1 MNLVSRYIARQFGFA
16 FLVCLVVLTLL
27 AWMVGAL
34 REFNVMT
41 SQGQSVLV
49 FLAISAL
56 ALPALVVV
64 VAPLAI
70 FLAAVWLLQRLN
82 ANSELVVL
90 AAAGY
95 SPTRLITP
103 FAGITGLAALG
114 LAAITLYAQP
124 ASQHELTAWRVAAA
138 ADVVQHFLKEGQFT
152 TMRGFT
158 FHIRERQ
165 TDGTL
170 LGIFVQDARQKD
182 KTSTYIAGTGKIV
195 DSPTG
200 LVLILNNGSLQQQ
213 EGGAASD
220 ASIVTFEQYQFDLSQ
235 LGRDDNDTI
244 SYKPRDRYTS
254 ELWNTELAGLKNTA
268 ERGRIRGELVDRF
281 TAPLYPIAFM
291 LIALA
296 ALGQARTTRQG
307 RASAIGFAI
316 LIVLAVRILGFIAT
330 QSLSVHSAGGVYI
343 AFSVPI
349 VTSLISLAVITG
361 LLRLSLP
368 RGLTSWYSDLTAR
381 LANRTARA

>member
-41 SQGQSVLV
+41 AQGQSVLV
-49 FLAISAL
+49 FLAISSL
-56 ALPALVVV
+56 ALPALMVV
-64 VAPLAI
+64 VAPLAV

-82 ANSELVVL
+82 AGSELVVL
-90 AAAGY
+90 NAAGY
-95 SPTRLITP
+95 SPSRLITP
-103 FAGITGLAALG
+103 FAGITGLVAAG
-114 LAAITLYAQP
+114 IAAVTLYIQP

-152 TMRGFT
+152 ALRGFT
-158 FHIRERQ
+158 FHIRKRQ
-165 TDGTL
+165 EDGTL
-170 LGIFVQDARQKD
+170 LGIFVQDARD
-182 KTSTYIAGTGKIV
+182 KGKTKTYIAGTGKIV
-195 DSPTG
+195 DTSTG
-200 LVLILNNGSLQQQ
+200 LVLVLNNGSLQQQ
-213 EGGAASD
+213 EGGASSD

-235 LGRDDNDTI
+235 LARDDNDAI
-244 SYKPRDRYTS
+244 NYKPRDRYTS
-254 ELWNTELAGLKNTA
+254 ELWNAQPSEMKGPA
-268 ERGRIRGELVDRF
+268 ERGRVRGELVDRF

-296 ALGQARTTRQG
+296 FLGQARTTRQG

-316 LIVLAVRILGFIAT
+316 LSVVVVRILGFIAT
-330 QSLSVHSAGGVYI
+330 QSLSVHTAGGVYI
-343 AFSVPI
+343 AFGVP
-349 VTSLISLAVITG
+349 VLTSLICLAVITG
-361 LLRLSLP
+361 HLRLSLP
-368 RGLTSWYSDLTAR
+368 RSLTNWYNDLTSR